1 MDSVKNVSRLLSNE
15 ISGTR
20 FYLSS
25 PALNSRHFFVFRFAG
40 LSMDGSRTFAARF
53 LFLCP
58 QKLLLHIQLHRE
70 ILHLRIL
77 SQI

>member
-15 ISGTR
+15 ISGTH

-40 LSMDGSRTFAARF
+40 LSMDGSRTFAASF

-58 QKLLLHIQLHRE
+58 QIGVFTGSNLKLKVYIFPEDLL
-70 ILHLRIL
+70 
-77 SQI
+77 